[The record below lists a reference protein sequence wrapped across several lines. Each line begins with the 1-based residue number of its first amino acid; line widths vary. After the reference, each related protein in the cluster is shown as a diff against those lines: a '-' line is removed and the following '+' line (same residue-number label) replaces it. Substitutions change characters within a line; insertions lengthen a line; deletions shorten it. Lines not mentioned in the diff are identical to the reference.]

1 MSADRRAQAIAS
13 LLAARRGGPLAIAD
27 RNSEPAGIDDAHDIQ
42 AAVAADLRM
51 PIGGWKVGRWDADA
65 PLFYAP
71 IHAGLIR
78 SAPDTRQHSE
88 TRLRGLEL
96 EIAFR
101 IDGPLPAKD
110 APDFLDRLAAVVT
123 PMPAFEVVDSRL
135 ADPQAA
141 GPLWR
146 LADFQM
152 NAGLIL
158 GEALTKGSWKP
169 EDFANPTVRLSA
181 DGTDVANGPA
191 RLNTRTPFTM
201 LADLVRDCRHC
212 GGVQPGHVVTT
223 GSFTGLNFFAAGAT
237 LRGEIQGMTPITM
250 TFAA

>member
-1 MSADRRAQAIAS
+1 MSAARHAKAIAS
-13 LLAARRGGPLAIAD
+13 LLAARRGGPLATAD
-27 RNSEPAGIDDAHDIQ
+27 AADEPAGIDAAHDIQ
-42 AAVAADLRM
+42 AAVAAELGLQ
-51 PIGGWKVGRWDADA
+51 IGGWKVGRWSADD

-71 IHAGLIR
+71 VDATLIR
-78 SAPDTRQHSE
+78 SAPDTRQRSE

-101 IDGPLPAKD
+101 IDGPLPSPT

-123 PMPAFEVVDSRL
+123 PMPAFEVVDARL
-135 ADPQAA
+135 ADPKTAS
-141 GPLWR
+141 PLWR

-158 GEALTKGSWKP
+158 GEPLRKDGWKP
-169 EDFANPTVRLSA
+169 EDFANPVVRLSA
-181 DGTDVANGPA
+181 DGKDVANGPA
-191 RLNTRTPFTM
+191 RLNTNTPFGM
-201 LADLVRDCRHC
+201 LADLVRECRHC

-250 TFAA
+250 TFAS

>member
-1 MSADRRAQAIAS
+1 MSAGRHTRAIAS
-13 LLAARRGGPLAIAD
+13 LLAARRGGPLAAANAAD
-27 RNSEPAGIDDAHDIQ
+27 EPADIDAAHDIQ
-42 AAVAADLRM
+42 AAVAAELGM
-51 PIGGWKVGRWDADA
+51 PIGGWKVGRWSANE

-71 IHAGLIR
+71 VDAGLIR
-78 SAPDTRQHSE
+78 SAPDTRQRSD

-101 IDGPLPAKD
+101 IDGPLPAAD
-110 APDFLDRLAAVVT
+110 APDFLDGLAAVVT

-135 ADPQAA
+135 ADPKTAS
-141 GPLWR
+141 PLWR
-146 LADFQM
+146 LADFQL

-158 GEALTKGSWKP
+158 GPPLASAWKP

-181 DGTDVANGPA
+181 DGKDIANGPA
-191 RLNTRTPFTM
+191 TLNTNTPFGM
-201 LADLVRDCRHC
+201 LADLVRSCRHC

>member
-1 MSADRRAQAIAS
+1 MSANRHAQAIAS
-13 LLAARRGGPLAIAD
+13 LLAAWRGGPLAVTDAA
-27 RNSEPAGIDDAHDIQ
+27 NEPADIAAAHDIQ
-42 AAVAADLRM
+42 AAVAADLG
-51 PIGGWKVGRWDADA
+51 IEVGGWKVGRWSAND

-71 IHAGLIR
+71 IRADLIR
-78 SAPDTRQHSE
+78 SAPDTRQPAE

-101 IDGPLPAKD
+101 IDAPLPSPT
-110 APDFLDRLAAVVT
+110 APDFIDRLAAVVT

-135 ADPQAA
+135 ADPRAA

-158 GEALTKGSWKP
+158 GEPLTKGGWKP
-169 EDFANPTVRLSA
+169 ENFARPNVRLSA
-181 DGTDVANGPA
+181 DGKDVANGPA
-191 RLNTRTPFTM
+191 ALNTNTPFGM

-212 GGVQPGHVVTT
+212 GGLQPGHIVTT
-223 GSFTGLNFFAAGAT
+223 GSFTGLNYFAAGAT
-237 LRGEIQGMTPITM
+237 LRGEITAMSPITM